1 MNQDPKLNL
10 SCFNLNKEKQM
21 KKMTALML
29 VLALNLGSIAY
40 AAEEISKDQYI
51 EKAVASGMDSGAAED
66 KFSELDKDQDGKL
79 STDEQ
84 K

>member
-1 MNQDPKLNL
+1 
-10 SCFNLNKEKQM
+10 M

-40 AAEEISKDQYI
+40 AAEEISKYQYI
-51 EKAVASGMDSGAAED
+51 EKAVASGIDSSAAED
-66 KFSELDKDQDGKL
+66 KFSELDKNQDGKL
-79 STDEQ
+79 SADEQ

>member
-1 MNQDPKLNL
+1 
-10 SCFNLNKEKQM
+10 M

-29 VLALNLGSIAY
+29 ILALNLGSIAY

-51 EKAVASGMDSGAAED
+51 EKAVASVIDSSAAED

-79 STDEQ
+79 SADEQ